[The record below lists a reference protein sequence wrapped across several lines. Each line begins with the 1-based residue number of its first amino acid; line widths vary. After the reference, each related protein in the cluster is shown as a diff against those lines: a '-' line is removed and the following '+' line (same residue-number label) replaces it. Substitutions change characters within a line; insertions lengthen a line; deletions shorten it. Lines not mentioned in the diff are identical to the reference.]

1 MDRVF
6 FFMIISLPG
15 EGGGRVGNKAAV
27 GDDKIIYPFSCVS
40 VYLFI
45 SCIFPELFIPPHIIC
60 SARLLL
66 LYVWMLLIRITFFK
80 KVNI

>member
-6 FFMIISLPG
+6 FLIIISLTG
-15 EGGGRVGNKAAV
+15 EGGGCVGNKAAV
-27 GDDKIIYPFSCVS
+27 GDDKIIYPFSCDS
-40 VYLFI
+40 VYLFPVY
-45 SCIFPELFIPPHIIC
+45 SRNYSYPRTIIC

-66 LYVWMLLIRITFFK
+66 LCVWMLLIRITFI